1 VEDAIF
7 AVHAYGEGLGFI
19 LEGVGWG
26 FGALVADF
34 DDTVGS
40 GGFAAGDGVV
50 GGLLGELEGDVGAVA
65 MDGAGSDESADAEV
79 AGVGLVAHLTHLA
92 DGDVVALVVAD
103 AGEGEP
109 ADGGDDDYRSDDNF
123 DGAFGVGLRH
133 KASVPF
139 GITSLDS
146 IIEGGAGLWG
156 IL

>member
-1 VEDAIF
+1 MTQWVRR
-7 AVHAYGEGLGFI
+7 
-19 LEGVGWG
+19 
-26 FGALVADF
+26 
-34 DDTVGS
+34 
-40 GGFAAGDGVV
+40 FAAGDGVV
-50 GGLLGELEGDVGAVA
+50 GGLLDELEGDVGADA
-65 MDGAGSDESADAEV
+65 MDGAGSDDCRRRGGGGCRPCRPSA
-79 AGVGLVAHLTHLA
+79 HLA

-109 ADGGDDDYRSDDNF
+109 ADGGDDDYGGDDDF

-133 KASVPF
+133 KASVPL